1 MGDSG
6 GDGGATSTTI
16 VYLWKTCEAV
26 GLGIVV
32 VMVVLLL
39 LYINGRPV
47 RLPIEKGQMLMVLL
61 WLTHCVFT

>member
-1 MGDSG
+1 MWDSG

-32 VMVVLLL
+32 VMVVLLVLL
-39 LYINGRPV
+39 LYIYGRPV
-47 RLPIEKGQMLMVLL
+47 RLLDWG
-61 WLTHCVFT
+61 

>member
-6 GDGGATSTTI
+6 GDGGATTI

-39 LYINGRPV
+39 YIYGRPV
-47 RLPIEKGQMLMVLL
+47 RLLDWG
-61 WLTHCVFT
+61 